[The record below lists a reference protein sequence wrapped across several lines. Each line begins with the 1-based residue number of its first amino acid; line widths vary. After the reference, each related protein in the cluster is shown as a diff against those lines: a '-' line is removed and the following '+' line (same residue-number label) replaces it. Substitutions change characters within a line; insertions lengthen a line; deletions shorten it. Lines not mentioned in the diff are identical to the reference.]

1 MAILSIEPGALS
13 PETLTLKANEGMSIV
28 TASYA
33 AVPAMKRFYNSA
45 FWRDL
50 PPPPHTNAVFV
61 DSFSYGTTPPR
72 LPFYSTGPF
81 KKAVDD
87 GLVAIELGK
96 KKPDEVVKDV
106 HAELNRW
113 LSTAKK

>member
-1 MAILSIEPGALS
+1 MKILAQNYGS
-13 PETLTLKANEGMSIV
+13 
-28 TASYA
+28 
-33 AVPAMKRFYNSA
+33 VPAMKRFYKA
-45 FWRDL
+45 DFWRSL
-50 PPPPHTNAVFV
+50 PPPPSNNDVFV
-61 DSFSYGTTPPR
+61 DAFAYGTLPPR

-87 GLVAIELGK
+87 GLIAIELGK
-96 KKPDEVVKDV
+96 KKPDEVVKEV